1 MKVSE
6 AYPREYL
13 AAADVGNNQLNVL
26 ISHVELR
33 DLGDDTKPV
42 VFFQNKKKGVVL
54 NLVNAKAIESNTT
67 ATKWTFG
74 RARKSSCSPCRS
86 RSMAEPPR
94 PFVFAYQHRKSVQ
107 SGCPR
112 LRPSKPRTLQ
122 TFDRSVGPNSRRR
135 LSSGQHRPLPALY
148 RKPYGQRAWLC

>member
-13 AAADVGNNQLNVL
+13 AASDVGNNQINVL

-54 NLVNAKAIESNTT
+54 NLVNAKAIEQYYGDEMDLWAGKEIILFTMPVTFNGRTAPAIRVRVPAPQERTT
-67 ATKWTFG
+67 GPAATGAAK
-74 RARKSSCSPCRS
+74 
-86 RSMAEPPR
+86 
-94 PFVFAYQHRKSVQ
+94 
-107 SGCPR
+107 
-112 LRPSKPRTLQ
+112 Q
-122 TFDRSVGPNSRRR
+122 TED
-135 LSSGQHRPLPALY
+135 PADF
-148 RKPYGQRAWLC
+148 